1 MTTLVG
7 GFALLIISQIQGRP
21 LDQGSLTL
29 ITTLMAAVSGWYFGT
44 RSTVA
49 GARTATDVVSS
60 LPPQTS
66 HSEAPAET
74 TTIP

>member
-1 MTTLVG
+1 MTTLLG

-29 ITTLMAAVSGWYFGT
+29 ITTLMAADSGWYFGT

-49 GARTATDVVSS
+49 GARAASDVASSTAS
-60 LPPQTS
+60 QTS
-66 HSEAPAET
+66 QSEVEAEHHT
-74 TTIP
+74 TV